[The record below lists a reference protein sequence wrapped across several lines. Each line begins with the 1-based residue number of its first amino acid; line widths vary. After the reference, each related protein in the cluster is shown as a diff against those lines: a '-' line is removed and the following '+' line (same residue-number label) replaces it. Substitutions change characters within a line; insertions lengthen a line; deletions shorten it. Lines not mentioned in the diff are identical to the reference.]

1 MEKKAYLIPEV
12 HICEARIERSVLST
26 FPADGENANPWEEDW

>member
-1 MEKKAYLIPEV
+1 MEKKEYLIPEV
-12 HICEARIERSVLST
+12 RICEARIERSVLST